1 MRTSLSYKEEVM
13 PKVKVDAS
21 KGLNQFTGTGYV
33 LTPATI
39 TAPGDAA
46 AGSTNTLTQAALT
59 IVTSAG
65 ANKRIY
71 LPSPTEC
78 DLGQVI
84 KLAVGANGFELSSKG
99 DGTTA
104 TTING
109 TAVTLANGT
118 YSKEILI
125 AAHSL
130 VTCVKIDDNAWLV
143 ADDTG
148 AAAPD

>member
-1 MRTSLSYKEEVM
+1 M

-39 TAPGDAA
+39 TPPAAAA

-59 IVTSAG
+59 IVSSAG
-65 ANKRIY
+65 ANNRVY

-84 KLAVGANGFELSSKG
+84 RLAVGATGFELCSKG

-109 TAVTLANGT
+109 QAVTNNDGDATHELAV
-118 YSKEILI
+118 
-125 AAHSL
+125 AAQSL
-130 VTCVKIDDNAWLV
+130 LTCVKIGDNAWLCG
-143 ADDTG
+143 D
-148 AAAPD
+148 PDSGTPDAV

>member
-1 MRTSLSYKEEVM
+1 M

-39 TAPGDAA
+39 SAPAA
-46 AGSTNTLTQAALT
+46 APAGSTNTLTQAALT
-59 IVTSAG
+59 IVTPVNNAED
-65 ANKRIY
+65 RVY

-84 KLAVGANGFELSSKG
+84 RLAVGATGFELSSKG

-109 TAVTLANGT
+109 TPVTAADGA
-118 YSKEILI
+118 YAAEIAI
-125 AAHSL
+125 AAQSL
-130 VTCVKIDDNAWLV
+130 VTCVKIGDNAWLV

-148 AAAPD
+148 AAAPDA

>member
-1 MRTSLSYKEEVM
+1 M

-33 LTPATI
+33 LAPATI
-39 TAPGDAA
+39 SAPASA
-46 AGSTNTLTQAALT
+46 EAGSTNTLTQAALT
-59 IVTSAG
+59 IVTPANGAG
-65 ANKRIY
+65 DRVY

-78 DLGQVI
+78 DLGQI
-84 KLAVGANGFELSSKG
+84 IRLAVGATGFELSSKG

-109 TAVTLANGT
+109 IEVTAADGS
-118 YSKEILI
+118 YSKEIAI
-125 AAHSL
+125 AAQSL
-130 VTCVKIDDNAWLV
+130 VTCVKIGDNAWLV

-148 AAAPD
+148 AAAPDA

>member
-1 MRTSLSYKEEVM
+1 M

-39 TAPGDAA
+39 SAPAA
-46 AGSTNTLTQAALT
+46 GEAGSTNTLTQAALT
-59 IVTSAG
+59 IVTP
-65 ANKRIY
+65 ANNANDRVY
-71 LPSPTEC
+71 LPSPTDC

-84 KLAVGANGFELSSKG
+84 RLAVGATGFELSSKG

-109 TAVTLANGT
+109 TAVTNANGT
-118 YSKEILI
+118 FSKEIAI
-125 AAHSL
+125 AAQSL
-130 VTCVKIDDNAWLV
+130 VTCVKIGDNAWLV